1 MVKFS
6 VIFYHEPLLAL
17 YNTHPKELPLS
28 VAKHKS
34 TLKGF
39 DFNVVCEPG
48 TSHLQN
54 KTSKIH
60 HLHDYTQQ
68 ENGLNWVYC
77 IR

>member
-48 TSHLQN
+48 NITPA
-54 KTSKIH
+54 K
-60 HLHDYTQQ
+60 
-68 ENGLNWVYC
+68 
-77 IR
+77 